1 MQPPEATGVAPIV
14 NSALYPYKALSSLFK
29 HTTYD
34 PAALPTNDND
44 ADPVFRIPSASR
56 THDGCEEHAPS
67 KTLALTGAAAA
78 SNITVAAAGIAIDT
92 ANDKSDDF
100 DEALEE
106 DPDVEQRNILSVV
119 WSSPSPGMLE
129 EAHSTGAVELS
140 MKSSPSDGRVT

>member
-1 MQPPEATGVAPIV
+1 MQPSEAFVAPIV
-14 NSALYPYKALSSLFK
+14 NSALYPYKVLSSLFKVLSSLFK

-92 ANDKSDDF
+92 ANDKSDDV
-100 DEALEE
+100 DDAPSQQRSWLQC
-106 DPDVEQRNILSVV
+106 PDSWSLPRLAPSAAVV
-119 WSSPSPGMLE
+119 AYLF
-129 EAHSTGAVELS
+129 S
-140 MKSSPSDGRVT
+140 MSM